1 MNYTEFK
8 NKFQG
13 LPVILSKEVERLEK
27 DSQVVRNQL
36 NRWQDRKLII
46 KLKRGMY
53 LLNEN
58 ERKINPSRSFI
69 ANQLFWPSYVSL
81 EYALSFYGLI
91 PEKAADVTSVTT
103 KKTYCFESELG
114 RFVYQHIKPSAFRG
128 FRSVKEE
135 GGISFFIAEPEKA
148 VVDFL
153 YLNLRKFARSSK
165 NLFRASYRFQN
176 LGKLRKRRIIE
187 LACLFENH
195 GLIKAAREF
204 CDFIIEEGR

>member
-13 LPVILSKEVERLEK
+13 LPVILSREVEKQGK
-27 DSQVVRNQL
+27 DRQVVRNQL
-36 NRWQDRKLII
+36 NRWQDKELII

-58 ERKINPSRSFI
+58 DRKINPSRSFI

-81 EYALSFYGLI
+81 EYALGFYGLI
-91 PEKAADVTSVTT
+91 PEKAVDVTSVTT
-103 KKTYCFESELG
+103 KKTYCLENGFG
-114 RFVYQHIKPSAFRG
+114 RFVYQHIKPSGFRG

-153 YLNLRKFARSSK
+153 YLNLRKFARSSGDV
-165 NLFRASYRFQN
+165 FRDSYRFQN
-176 LGKLRKRRIIE
+176 LGILRKRRIIE
-187 LACLFENH
+187 LARLFGNN
-195 GLIKAAREF
+195 GLTKAVREF
-204 CDFIIEEGR
+204 CDFIKEEN